1 MRLRLIPLFLLSLLA
16 LSEPIST
23 LWKLDIQA
31 EGGNSNGR
39 ELLLWGKDN
48 VYKMNRGGR
57 VIWKRSF
64 KGLIRAFLL
73 PDGQALVITKQGNG
87 FRLALLNLSG
97 YQFWQFN
104 IEKVNHIAS
113 RGKKIAL
120 AANDS
125 YLYILNL
132 RKSPSRLRGWRRYN
146 FHKRINHLTILQD
159 GRIALALPDKL
170 CIFEE
175 GKQPL
180 FFPFPNIEKISPL
193 SDGGFLSLISQ
204 SDQLYLSRH
213 IPSGYVLWSKEFKGN
228 TCSFLS
234 TSPFLCLGV
243 EEEIKGTMKER
254 KLLVLDQ
261 SGDVKW
267 HRGGLLLKPIPL
279 LLSPKGE
286 LLCMDEGRDKLLLFN
301 QKGRFVWER
310 KCEGKIKNYIVL
322 DPYTIL
328 LIYNNRV
335 EMMEVRLSER

>member
-1 MRLRLIPLFLLSLLA
+1 MRLRLIPLILFSLLA

-39 ELLLWGKDN
+39 ALLLWGKGN
-48 VYKMNRGGR
+48 VYKIDKGGKI
-57 VIWKRSF
+57 IWKRSF
-64 KGLIRAFLL
+64 KGLTRAFLL
-73 PDGQALVITKQGNG
+73 PDGQALVITKQGNSY
-87 FRLALLNLSG
+87 RLILLNLSG
-97 YQFWQFN
+97 FQFWQFN
-104 IEKVNHIAS
+104 IGKVNLIAS

-120 AANDS
+120 TANES
-125 YLYILNL
+125 YLYILTL
-132 RKSPSRLRGWRRYN
+132 RKSPSRLKGWRRYN
-146 FHKRINHLTILQD
+146 FRKPINHLAILQD

-170 CIFEE
+170 CIFQE

-193 SDGGFLSLISQ
+193 SDGGFLSLVSH

-228 TCSFLS
+228 ACSFLS
-234 TSPFLCLGV
+234 TPPFLCLGI
-243 EEEIKGTMKER
+243 EQEIKDKMEER

-267 HRGGLLLKPIPL
+267 QRGGLLLKPIPL

-286 LLCMDEGRDKLLLFN
+286 LLCMDDNRDKLLLFN
-301 QKGRFVWER
+301 QKGRFIWER
-310 KCEGKIKNYIVL
+310 DCEGKIEHFVILN
-322 DPYTIL
+322 PYSVL
-328 LIYNNRV
+328 LIYNDKV
-335 EMMEVRLSER
+335 EMMEVKVE

>member
-1 MRLRLIPLFLLSLLA
+1 MRFKILPFLLFSLLA

-39 ELLLWGKDN
+39 ELLLWGKGD
-48 VYKMNRGGR
+48 VYKIDKEGKI
-57 VIWKRSF
+57 IWKRSF
-64 KGLIRAFLL
+64 KGLTRAFLL
-73 PDGQALVITKQGNG
+73 PDGQALVITKQGNSY
-87 FRLALLNLSG
+87 RLSLLNLSG
-97 YQFWQFN
+97 FQFWQFN

-120 AANDS
+120 TATES
-125 YLYILNL
+125 FLYILTL
-132 RKSPSRLRGWRRYN
+132 RESPSRLKGWRRYN

-170 CIFEE
+170 CIFQE

-193 SDGGFLSLISQ
+193 SDGGFLSLISH
-204 SDQLYLSRH
+204 SNQLFLSRH
-213 IPSGYVLWSKEFKGN
+213 IPSGYVLWSKDFKGYA
-228 TCSFLS
+228 CSFVS
-234 TSPFLCLGV
+234 SPPFLCLGV
-243 EEEIKGTMKER
+243 EQEIKGKMEER

-261 SGDVKW
+261 KGDVKW
-267 HRGGLLLKPIPL
+267 QRGGLLLKPIPL

-286 LLCMDEGRDKLLLFN
+286 LLCMDEERDKLLLFN
-301 QKGRFVWER
+301 QKGRFIWEK
-310 KCEGKIKNYIVL
+310 KCGEKIKHFIILN
-322 DPYTIL
+322 PYTIL
-328 LIYNNRV
+328 IIYNDRI